1 MQSKKLSVNVIKEY
15 NFEQIKETRKALLR
29 DGTKTLIDTL
39 NWAEDFP
46 HQPKVELHLAHCKE
60 GLWLD
65 YNVQGQDLRTLSPAD
80 GNYVHTDSCVEFFM
94 QKEQGESYINFEF
107 NAAGICYAAHH
118 QSIKESTLLSADE
131 FKTIKRWGT
140 YLGEKHDIANEDF
153 TWRLTVFIPWE
164 TMGYEAGETPKT
176 FFANFYKCG
185 DETAHPHF
193 VSWSPIDE
201 PSPAFHRPQFFGE
214 IELI

>member
-1 MQSKKLSVNVIKEY
+1 MQSKKLSVP
-15 NFEQIKETRKALLR
+15 QIKDFDFNKAEQTRQNLLQN
-29 DGTKTLIDTL
+29 GCKVLIDTL

-46 HQPKVELHLAHCKE
+46 HLPKVELHLAYSQE

-65 YNVQGQDLRTLSPAD
+65 YSVEGQDLRTLSPSD

-94 QKEQGESYINFEF
+94 QKERGESYINFEF
-107 NAAGICYAAHH
+107 NAGGICYASHH
-118 QSIKESTLLSADE
+118 QTPKDSTLLSQEE
-131 FKTIKRWGT
+131 FKSIKRWGSH
-140 YLGEKHDIANEDF
+140 LGEQKDIANEEVK
-153 TWRLTVFIPWE
+153 WNLMLFIPWE
-164 TMGYEAGETPKT
+164 TMGYKVGEVPSK

-214 IELI
+214 IELS